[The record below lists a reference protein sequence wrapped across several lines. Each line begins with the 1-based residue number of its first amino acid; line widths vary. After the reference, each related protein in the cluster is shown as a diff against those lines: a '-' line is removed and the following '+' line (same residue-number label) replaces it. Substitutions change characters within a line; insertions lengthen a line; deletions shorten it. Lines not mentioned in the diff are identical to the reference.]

1 MKKSFRFL
9 CIVLAMLTLASC
21 GTAAEVL
28 SPSPTQTATA
38 TPSPTPSP
46 TPVPTP
52 SPSPTPIPTPTPD
65 PIKVIIAGMS
75 DKELI
80 GQMVMIGF
88 TGTEDMDADSIALM
102 QEYSVGGVLL
112 FGWNTDGFEQTR
124 ALVEQVNSHNPSA
137 IPLMVGIDLEG
148 GQVIRFGAEWSP
160 ALLSAQTLG
169 ERNDPQLVYDQYER
183 IGLQLRDI
191 GINIDFAP
199 VLDIAPDPSLT
210 FLGSRMFGSDP
221 DIVGLLVGEAVEG
234 LHAAGI
240 ASLGKHFPGHGDTAE
255 DSHETLPVIN
265 YTMDEMENYSLVPFQ
280 YAIDAG
286 VDAMLVAHLMYPNV
300 DNEYITSI
308 SPTIITTLLRQQMGF
323 NGVVFSDDMRMQGL
337 RSHYSVGKG
346 AVLHIL
352 AGGDVVLI
360 GKYIDLQRSV
370 LDSLYQAVQD
380 GTISRERLEES
391 VYRILALKAAYCGL

>member
-1 MKKSFRFL
+1 MKKNLKFL
-9 CIVLAMLTLASC
+9 CILIAVLTLVSC
-21 GTAAEVL
+21 TAAPEVL
-28 SPSPTQTATA
+28 PSATQTATA
-38 TPSPTPSP
+38 TPAPWPTVTATPTATPSP

-52 SPSPTPIPTPTPD
+52 TPD
-65 PIKVIIAGMS
+65 PLKVMISGMS

-88 TGTEDMDADSIALM
+88 TGTEDMDEDSIALM

-112 FGWNTDGFEQTR
+112 FGWNTDTFAQTQ
-124 ALVEQVNSHNPSA
+124 ALIENVNSHNPSA

-160 ALLSAQTLG
+160 ALLSAQSLG
-169 ERNDPQLVYDQYER
+169 QRNDTQLTYDQYER
-183 IGLQLRDI
+183 IGLQLREM
-191 GINIDFAP
+191 GININFAP
-199 VLDIAPDPSLT
+199 VLDIAPDPSQT

-221 DIVGLLVGEAVEG
+221 DVVAPLVSAAVQG

-240 ASLGKHFPGHGDTAE
+240 ASLGKHFPGHGDTAG
-255 DSHETLPVIN
+255 DSHQTLPVIN

-280 YAIDAG
+280 AAIDAG
-286 VDAMLVAHLMYPNV
+286 VDAMLIAHLMYPNV
-300 DNEYITSI
+300 DDEYITSI

-337 RSHYSVGKG
+337 RSNYSVGRG
-346 AVLHIL
+346 AVLHVL

-360 GKYIDLQRSV
+360 GKYIDMQRDV

-391 VYRILALKAAYCGL
+391 VYRILTLKTAYCGL